1 MLNEILVVGDKLVYH
16 LPTSSSMPMVS
27 SIGEILP
34 PPCTKIMP
42 PFRGESGSFQLK
54 VFTCLPFKLI
64 PDGSA
69 SGVETNIPHQHL
81 KVHTTCLET

>member
-1 MLNEILVVGDKLVYH
+1 MSALVVGDEHVYH

-42 PFRGESGSFQLK
+42 PFGGEPGSLYLK
-54 VFTCLPFKLI
+54 VFT
-64 PDGSA
+64 
-69 SGVETNIPHQHL
+69 
-81 KVHTTCLET
+81 

>member
-1 MLNEILVVGDKLVYH
+1 MSTLVVGVECVYH

-42 PFRGESGSFQLK
+42 PFGGEPGGF
-54 VFTCLPFKLI
+54 
-64 PDGSA
+64 
-69 SGVETNIPHQHL
+69 
-81 KVHTTCLET
+81 